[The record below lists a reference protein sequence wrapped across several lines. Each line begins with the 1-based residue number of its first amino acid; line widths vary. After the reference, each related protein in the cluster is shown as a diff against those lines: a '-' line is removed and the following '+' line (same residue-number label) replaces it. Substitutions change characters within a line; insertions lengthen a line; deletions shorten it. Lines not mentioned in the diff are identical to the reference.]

1 MLSVLFFVFLSIRSW
16 KYHFYDSLCS
26 TLGITCE
33 DPPTVANAEMFGGG
47 FVFEAHV
54 HYTCRE
60 GYKMQGAADLACGE
74 QGKWIGE
81 VPVCT
86 GKFQLYIRT
95 SILVLSSLKVLFLQ
109 NACGFQVSSHES
121 MQKTNSIRY

>member
-1 MLSVLFFVFLSIRSW
+1 M
-16 KYHFYDSLCS
+16 
-26 TLGITCE
+26 CE
-33 DPPTVANAEMFGGG
+33 DPPTVANADMFGGG

-86 GKFQLYIRT
+86 GKFQLYPNQYFST
-95 SILVLSSLKVLFLQ
+95 EFSQSS
-109 NACGFQVSSHES
+109 VSSKCMWFSSKFSRINAEN
-121 MQKTNSIRY
+121 K